1 MINDYKLFIQEELYI
16 TNHSYP
22 QGFQSEFS
30 QIFPVTVGF
39 LSLYLQLVAWVCQS
53 PTKKG

>member
-1 MINDYKLFIQEELYI
+1 MINDYKLLIQAELYI

-30 QIFPVTVGF
+30 QTFPVTVGF
-39 LSLYLQLVAWVCQS
+39 LSLYLQLV
-53 PTKKG
+53 T